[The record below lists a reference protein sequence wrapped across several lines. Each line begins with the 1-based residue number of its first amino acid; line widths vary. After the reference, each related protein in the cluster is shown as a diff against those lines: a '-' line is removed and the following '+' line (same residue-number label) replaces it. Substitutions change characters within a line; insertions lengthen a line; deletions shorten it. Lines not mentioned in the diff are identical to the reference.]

1 MQIDVLDIF
10 KEKAK
15 NSGVLG
21 CFSKTIDSS
30 FVETAGYAGFDF
42 MILDMEHGFASLET
56 IQSHIRAADSAG
68 IIPIVRVPDWKGAEI
83 SRVLDIGA
91 KGIQVPNVSSAEQ
104 IKTVIDAAKFHPI
117 GKRGVCR
124 FVKAANFGEEK
135 KEDYFF
141 TANKT
146 LIIIQIEGVE
156 VIDKLDEILAVDGYD
171 ILFIGPYDLSQS
183 LGIPGQIE
191 HEKVLKLMTSII
203 QKVHAKSKMIGVFV
217 DTVEQLNTWK
227 KLKLNY
233 YAYSVDTALFA
244 QALRWT
250 KQHFD
255 RK

>member
-1 MQIDVLDIF
+1 MGNDVLDIF

-15 NSGVLG
+15 GSGVLG

-42 MILDMEHGFASLET
+42 IILDMEHGFASMET
-56 IQSHIRAADSAG
+56 IQSHIRAAESAG
-68 IIPIVRVPDWKGAEI
+68 IIPIVRVPDWKGIEI

-91 KGIQVPNVSSAEQ
+91 KGIQVPNVYSAEQ
-104 IKTVIDAAKFHPI
+104 IKSVIDAAKFYPL

-135 KEDYFF
+135 KEEFF
-141 TANKT
+141 FKANKT

-156 VIDKLDEILAVDGYD
+156 ALEKLDEILAVEGYD

-183 LGIPGQIE
+183 LGVPGQIE
-191 HEKVLKLMTSII
+191 HEKVLELMTSII
-203 QKVHAKSKMIGVFV
+203 QKAHSKNKMIGVFI
-217 DTVEQLNTWK
+217 DTLDQLDTWK

-244 QALRWT
+244 QSIKWV

-255 RK
+255 RN